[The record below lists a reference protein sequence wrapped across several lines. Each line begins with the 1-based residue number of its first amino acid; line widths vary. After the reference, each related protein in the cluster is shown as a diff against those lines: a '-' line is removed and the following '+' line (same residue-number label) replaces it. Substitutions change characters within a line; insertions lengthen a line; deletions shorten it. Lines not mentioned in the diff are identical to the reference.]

1 MSLGRTIK
9 YLDLVYG
16 RKHRTTIKN
25 TLQELGRGAGYA
37 LRS

>member
-16 RKHRTTIKN
+16 RKHRAAIKS
-25 TLQELGRGAGYA
+25 TMRELGRGAGYA

>member
-1 MSLGRTIK
+1 MSIGRTIK

-16 RKHRTTIKN
+16 KKHRAIIKH
-25 TLQELGRGAGYA
+25 TMKELGRGAGYA

>member
-16 RKHRTTIKN
+16 KKHRTIIKD
-25 TLQELGRGAGYA
+25 TMKELGRGAGYA

>member
-16 RKHRTTIKN
+16 KKHRAVIKTTIR
-25 TLQELGRGAGYA
+25 ELGKGAGYA
-37 LRS
+37 LRN